1 VKQLA
6 SPERHSLAIG
16 PFGSNLKVIDYRSN
30 GVPLIFVRNIR
41 SNVFDGPD
49 TKYVTYE
56 KAKELNAHSVEGND
70 ILVTKMGDPP
80 GDACLYPS
88 SMPKAIITADCIK
101 WRVSPILQSKQ
112 FFVDAINSSIIKKQI
127 LEITKGV
134 AQLKVSLER
143 FETVAI
149 PLPPLSEQE
158 QIIIIVE
165 ERLSIINELEATI
178 EKALK
183 RAELQR
189 QSILH
194 QAFTGKL
201 VPQDPDDEPASVL
214 LERIQQER
222 DQSSKK
228 VKGNSHGAARKR
240 TVRKEEP
247 VRVQE
252 AQVEPIDTRSLVQQ
266 GLW

>member
-1 VKQLA
+1 MYCFLGDEQVRRQLFGQVQGQTR
-6 SPERHSLAIG
+6 PGINGEILKKITIPIPSL
-16 PFGSNLKVIDYRSN
+16 R
-30 GVPLIFVRNIR
+30 
-41 SNVFDGPD
+41 
-49 TKYVTYE
+49 
-56 KAKELNAHSVEGND
+56 
-70 ILVTKMGDPP
+70 
-80 GDACLYPS
+80 
-88 SMPKAIITADCIK
+88 
-101 WRVSPILQSKQ
+101 
-112 FFVDAINSSIIKKQI
+112 
-127 LEITKGV
+127 
-134 AQLKVSLER
+134 
-143 FETVAI
+143 
-149 PLPPLSEQE
+149 EQE
-158 QIIIIVE
+158 EIISYLE
-165 ERLSIINELEATI
+165 ERLSHLKELETTI

-183 RAELQR
+183 RAEIQR

-240 TVRKEEP
+240 AVRKEEP